1 MKKFIS
7 LLVCMFFVGSAN
19 AVPIAS
25 GLIIDGTTFNSSNA
39 FQFFNDSTA
48 GEQIVSLT
56 WDISPVGGFFDT
68 TNASPGNSSSPLT
81 LGSSSSVGQIFP
93 NNALL
98 DGLGLLT
105 ITFSDFDPGEFFRFG
120 VDTDFFSDPDAFGLT
135 GEQFIGATALA
146 VFSDGSQRIGTYVAT
161 DRSGFGSAV
170 SITGTVPL
178 PEPATILLFGLGLA
192 GIGISRKM
200 KTA

>member
-25 GLIIDGTTFNSSNA
+25 GLIIDGTTFGSSNA
-39 FQFFNDSTA
+39 FQFFNNSTA

-56 WDISPVGGFFDT
+56 WDISLVGAFFDT
-68 TNASPGNSSSPLT
+68 TDVSPGNSSSPLT
-81 LGSSSSVGQIFP
+81 LGPSSSVGQIFP

-105 ITFSDFDPGEFFRFG
+105 ITFSDFDPGEVSG
-120 VDTDFFSDPDAFGLT
+120 LVLIPTFSVTPT
-135 GEQFIGATALA
+135 
-146 VFSDGSQRIGTYVAT
+146 R
-161 DRSGFGSAV
+161 
-170 SITGTVPL
+170 
-178 PEPATILLFGLGLA
+178 LGLLVSSLLEQLHWLYFQTVA
-192 GIGISRKM
+192 KE
-200 KTA
+200 